1 MFGGIPLKYFM
12 WAHQH
17 STQNNIQQYAKELF
31 QEISPRLKPRV
42 FLLGILREKKETEYV
57 RHPICIQ
64 PEECGIDVTLFKD
77 VDVVANSIWEKDER
91 RNMFYT
97 MPYLHEKF
105 QNNVKIDSAC
115 SAVQQLVDKNF
126 KGKNI
131 ISFVSRPVHLEG
143 YDVFVVLQFNKNDYN
158 SFYGLEEN
166 HEFHRISLFDSLI
179 QGFLEES
186 LDTMYRPRAAAY
198 PQDISTDKKEVMR
211 AAALDFVGWSI
222 SKVCESRSSWEFLD
236 TCNYVSSLK
245 YEGDVSIGKLIIC
258 QKEHPNLDIVLK
270 LVSPV
275 KLAEYKKFRKL
286 LEIASRDLSLYSDG
300 TKILGWGK
308 IKGEYDEQNQDL
320 LTINFNGSYKW
331 ELVHGSHTMLVVEH
345 TVPSLPKIKIKR
357 EIFDDLLKRT
367 FLEISSESI
376 ENLWRIVS
384 AAEEQK
390 HGALLII
397 SNEPE
402 KEANRLANQSTV
414 IEPTLL
420 NESLIRNVTSID
432 GAILLDSSGICHSIG
447 IILDGISTDKG
458 TSERGARY
466 NSAIRYVENNKKKC
480 IAVIISED
488 GMVDLYPDLL
498 PRIKRSTIKKNL
510 ADLRELTN
518 NDVLDNDKYMKTMN
532 WIEEHRFYLS
542 KEQCDEINKIIA
554 LCNEKERKD
563 PYSFFIL
570 RNNLQPNND
579 MDDSYFIAE

>member
-1 MFGGIPLKYFM
+1 MHVGIPLKYFM

-17 STQNNIQQYAKELF
+17 TTQKNIQRYAEELF

-77 VDVVANSIWEKDER
+77 VDAVANSVWEKDER
-91 RNMFYT
+91 RRMVYT
-97 MPYLHEKF
+97 VPYLHAES
-105 QNNVKIDSAC
+105 QNDVRMDSMC

-143 YDVFVVLQFNKNDYN
+143 YDVFVVLQFNKNTYN
-158 SFYGLEEN
+158 SFHGLGVN
-166 HEFHRISLFDSLI
+166 PKFPRISLFDSLI
-179 QGFLEES
+179 QRFLGES
-186 LDTMYRPRAAAY
+186 LDTMYRSRAAAHSQY
-198 PQDISTDKKEVMR
+198 ISTDKKEVMR
-211 AAALDFVGWSI
+211 AAALDFVDRSI
-222 SKVCESRSSWEFLD
+222 AKVCESDSSWAFLD

-270 LVSPV
+270 LISPIE
-275 KLAEYKKFRKL
+275 LTEYKKFRKL

-308 IKGEYDEQNQDL
+308 IKGKYDEQNQDL

-367 FLEISSESI
+367 FLAISPENI

-397 SNEPE
+397 SNESE
-402 KEANRLANQSTV
+402 EEANRLANQSTV

-420 NESLIRNVTSID
+420 NESLIINVTSID
-432 GAILLDSSGICHSIG
+432 GAILLDSNGICHSIG

-498 PRIKRSTIKKNL
+498 PRIKQSTIKKNL
-510 ADLRELTN
+510 TDLRELAN
-518 NDVLDNDKYMKTMN
+518 NDVLDDDKYMKTMN
-532 WIEEHRFYLS
+532 WIEDHRFYLS
-542 KEQCDEINKIIA
+542 KEQCDEINTITA
-554 LCNEKERKD
+554 LYHEQEKKD
-563 PYSFFIL
+563 PYQFFIP

-579 MDDSYFIAE
+579 MNDSYFIAE